1 MRQGDSDYVEKPLKA
16 GTYNVT
22 VARKG
27 DNTYA
32 KFEQTYDAVM
42 TINKA
47 DRTIEADG
55 EVADA
60 GYTYLEVKGKIDD
73 LDPNAKIAYFGNS
86 VKGGE
91 DLSVVYENKKI
102 TFIGMTIV
110 TNVPAYF
117 KGILD
122 GQNHKITGAVNNSN
136 SSYIGLLGR
145 VSGKGTIVSNLLVDD
160 SYF

>member
-60 GYTYLEVKGKIDD
+60 GYTYL
-73 LDPNAKIAYFGNS
+73 
-86 VKGGE
+86 
-91 DLSVVYENKKI
+91 
-102 TFIGMTIV
+102 
-110 TNVPAYF
+110 
-117 KGILD
+117 
-122 GQNHKITGAVNNSN
+122 
-136 SSYIGLLGR
+136 
-145 VSGKGTIVSNLLVDD
+145 
-160 SYF
+160 